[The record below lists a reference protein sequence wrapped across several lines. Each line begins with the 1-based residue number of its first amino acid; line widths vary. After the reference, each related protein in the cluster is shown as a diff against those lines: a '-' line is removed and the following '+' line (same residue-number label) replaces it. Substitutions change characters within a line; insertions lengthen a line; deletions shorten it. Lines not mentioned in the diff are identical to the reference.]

1 MNADH
6 IAAAYRWIEYCAFGK
21 ALERRRFAFLPL
33 IRDARNVLI
42 AGEGDGRFV
51 ARLVEQNPGVRV
63 DVLESSA
70 EMIRLARQR
79 LPPDAHVTFHHGDAR
94 QAPPGGPYD
103 LVVTHFF
110 LDCLSDDETARF
122 IQGVKQHLSFSAL
135 WLVSDFQ
142 QVSFW
147 PASWH
152 SWLWLCVMY
161 AFFRLSTG
169 LRTAKLPQ
177 IDRALHGAGFELVA
191 KEEAR
196 LGLIVSQLWRLD
208 QQGSQL

>member
-1 MNADH
+1 MNADR
-6 IAAAYRWIEYCAFGK
+6 IAVLYRWIEYCAFGK

-33 IRDARNVLI
+33 IREARNVLI

-51 ARLVEQNPGVRV
+51 ARLVEQHPGVRV
-63 DVLESSA
+63 DVLESSG

-79 LPPDAHVTFHHGDAR
+79 LPPDAQVTFHQGDAM
-94 QAPPGGPYD
+94 QTPPGGPYD

-110 LDCLSDDETARF
+110 LDCLSDEETGRF
-122 IQGVKQHLSFSAL
+122 IRGVKQHLSFDAI

-152 SWLWLCVMY
+152 SWIWLRVMY

-177 IDRALHGAGFELVA
+177 IDRALSGAGFELVA

-196 LGLIVSQLWRLD
+196 FGLTVSQLWRLRPK
-208 QQGSQL
+208 GSQL

>member
-1 MNADH
+1 MNTDR
-6 IAAAYRWIEYCAFGK
+6 IAALYRWIEYAAFGR

-33 IRDARNVLI
+33 VKGAQRVLI
-42 AGEGDGRFV
+42 AGEGDGRFL
-51 ARLVEQNPGVRV
+51 ARLVRQNPDVRV
-63 DVLESSA
+63 DVLESSV
-70 EMIRLARQR
+70 EMIRLARSR
-79 LPPDAHVTFHHGDAR
+79 LPPGANVTFHREDALET
-94 QAPPGGPYD
+94 PPEGPFD

-110 LDCLSDDETARF
+110 LDCLSDEETVRF
-122 IQGVKQHLSFSAL
+122 IEGIKQQLSFSAF

-147 PASWH
+147 PANWH
-152 SWLWLCVMY
+152 SWLWLRVMY

-177 IDRALHGAGFELVA
+177 IDRALHGAGFELVT

-208 QQGSQL
+208 QKGSQL

>member
-1 MNADH
+1 MNADR
-6 IAAAYRWIEYCAFGK
+6 IAALYRWIEYCAFGK

-33 IRDARNVLI
+33 VRKARNVLI

-51 ARLVEQNPGVRV
+51 ARLVEQNPDVRV
-63 DVLESSA
+63 DVLESSE

-79 LPPDAHVTFHHGDAR
+79 LPADAHVTFHHGDAM
-94 QAPPGGPYD
+94 QTPPGGPYD

-110 LDCLSDDETARF
+110 LDCLSDEETVRF
-122 IQGVKQHLSFSAL
+122 IAGVKQHLSFSAV

-152 SWLWLCVMY
+152 SWLWLRVMY
-161 AFFRLSTG
+161 GFFRVFTG

-177 IDRALHGAGFELVA
+177 IDRALRGAGFELVA

-208 QQGSQL
+208 QKGSQL